1 MSMEDTLNRS
11 KNYNNKASFETIIN
25 KDNLYKSKKDE
36 DNDIRSQKELD
47 NFNKVN
53 SNIKDIFSQLINSL
67 SNLNS
72 KVNNIEEKIDSNSH
86 NQAATGVKE
95 SDHNVFNSTLKGD
108 LKVDVK
114 FVPNQLNDL
123 DKANND

>member
-1 MSMEDTLNRS
+1 MSMDDTLSRS

-86 NQAATGVKE
+86 KQAATGVK
-95 SDHNVFNSTLKGD
+95 
-108 LKVDVK
+108 
-114 FVPNQLNDL
+114 
-123 DKANND
+123 